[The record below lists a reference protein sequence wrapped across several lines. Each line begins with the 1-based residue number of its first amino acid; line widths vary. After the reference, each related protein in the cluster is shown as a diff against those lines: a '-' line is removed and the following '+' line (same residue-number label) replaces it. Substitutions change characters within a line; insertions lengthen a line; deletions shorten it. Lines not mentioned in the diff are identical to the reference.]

1 MIEESMTL
9 SNTIIEKLKTQHL
22 FENLSS
28 EDIKSA
34 ITRFAEIHILTGEL
48 VFRKGERY
56 HKGIYFLLNG
66 EISLSKHNSSI
77 NISCWTFYIS
87 RQNNVYYECCCSG

>member
-34 ITRFAEIHILTGEL
+34 IKRFA
-48 VFRKGERY
+48 
-56 HKGIYFLLNG
+56 
-66 EISLSKHNSSI
+66 
-77 NISCWTFYIS
+77 
-87 RQNNVYYECCCSG
+87 